1 MNIRYNCGDLLSPAL
16 EALVEKKV
24 DRLVKKFKIED
35 AQVDVSM
42 AKEGKEG
49 YALKIQVENGGHNV
63 LAKAV
68 SEDMYKSIDECVAKL
83 DAQLAKHK

>member
-1 MNIRYNCGDLLSPAL
+1 MNMRYNCGDLLSPAL

-24 DRLVKKFKIED
+24 ERLVKKFKMENAEI
-35 AQVDVSM
+35 DVAM
-42 AKEGKEG
+42 TKEGKEG
-49 YALKIQVENGGHNV
+49 YALKIQIENDGHNV

-68 SEDMYKSIDECVAKL
+68 SNDMYKSVDECVAKL

>member
-16 EALVEKKV
+16 QSLVEKKV
-24 DRLVKKFKIED
+24 DRLVKKFKFDE

-49 YALKIQVENGGHNV
+49 YALKIQIEHNGHNV

-68 SEDMYKSIDECVAKL
+68 SEDMYKSVDECLAKL
-83 DAQLAKHK
+83 DAQLSKQK